1 MTSVNGM
8 TSVNAPKPTVIPTS
22 TSINFTFNDQSLNAI
37 GLGEISLSRVPTQ
50 IGVWPFESGF
60 NRVTVDFINS
70 EMTFTVSGS
79 ITEPGQVGWTY
90 GDLPYVLPIIAITV
104 VAVYLLVERYGQKNK
119 DHTRRSH
126 R

>member
-1 MTSVNGM
+1 M
-8 TSVNAPKPTVIPTS
+8 
-22 TSINFTFNDQSLNAI
+22 
-37 GLGEISLSRVPTQ
+37 
-50 IGVWPFESGF
+50 WPFESGF